1 LGLSVISE
9 GGPSPARL
17 HLRSPSLYH
26 LHLLD
31 ELCRGYLLAD
41 LFVILGSLDIMIG
54 EVDR

>member
-1 LGLSVISE
+1 M
-9 GGPSPARL
+9 

-31 ELCRGYLLAD
+31 ELCRGHLLAD
-41 LFVILGSLDIMIG
+41 VFAIYASLDIMIG

>member
-1 LGLSVISE
+1 LAQRDQR
-9 GGPSPARL
+9 GGPARRRL
-17 HLRSPSLYH
+17 HLRGPSLFH